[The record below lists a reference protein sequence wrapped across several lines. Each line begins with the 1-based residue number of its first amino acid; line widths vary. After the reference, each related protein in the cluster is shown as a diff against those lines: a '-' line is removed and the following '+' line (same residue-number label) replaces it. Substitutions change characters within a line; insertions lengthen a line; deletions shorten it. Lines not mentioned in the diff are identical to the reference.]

1 MKISSLLGAAV
12 ITLASSAL
20 AQPPARGG
28 GKPDAGATP
37 PAAGQHGQHGKAGE
51 AQGKAGAEH
60 GKAAGAAKPAGEST
74 RVALKDAQGKDVG
87 EVMLEQTPAG
97 ILMRGNLTGLP
108 PGVHAIHIHE
118 VGKCEAPFTSAGSH
132 FNPTKKDHGFMNK
145 KGHHAGDLPNIV
157 VDANG
162 AAKFEAVSAALTLK
176 KGKSSVLDK
185 DGSSVVVHAN
195 ADDHMSGPAGN
206 AGDRIACGVVEM
218 AK

>member
-1 MKISSLLGAAV
+1 MKIPALLGAAAL
-12 ITLASSAL
+12 TLAPPAL
-20 AQPPARGG
+20 AQPPAADAGT
-28 GKPDAGATP
+28 PSTDAGAH
-37 PAAGQHGQHGKAGE
+37 AG
-51 AQGKAGAEH
+51 H
-60 GKAAGAAKPAGEST
+60 GKAAGTAKAAAKGEST
-74 RVALKDAQGKDVG
+74 RVAMKDAQGKEVG
-87 EVMLEQTPAG
+87 EVVLEQTPAG

-176 KGKSSVLDK
+176 KGKSSVFDK

-195 ADDHMSGPAGN
+195 ADDHMTGPAGN
-206 AGDRIACGVVEM
+206 AGDRIACGVVE
-218 AK
+218 KK

>member
-1 MKISSLLGAAV
+1 MKIPALLGAAAL
-12 ITLASSAL
+12 TLATPAL
-20 AQPPARGG
+20 AQPPATG
-28 GKPDAGATP
+28 DAGTR
-37 PAAGQHGQHGKAGE
+37 AAADPHAAHGK
-51 AQGKAGAEH
+51 K
-60 GKAAGAAKPAGEST
+60 AGAAKGAAAGEST

-87 EVMLEQTPAG
+87 EVMLQQTPAG

-108 PGVHAIHIHE
+108 PGEHAIHIHE

-162 AAKFEAVSAALTLK
+162 AAKFEAVSSALTFK
-176 KGKSSVLDK
+176 KGRSSVMDK
-185 DGSSVVVHAN
+185 DGSSVVVHAK

-206 AGDRIACGVVEM
+206 AGDRIACGVIELG
-218 AK
+218 K

>member
-1 MKISSLLGAAV
+1 MKIPSLLGAAV
-12 ITLASSAL
+12 LTLSSAAL
-20 AQPPARGG
+20 AQSPA
-28 GKPDAGATP
+28 DAGTSAAGGAK
-37 PAAGQHGQHGKAGE
+37 PAA
-51 AQGKAGAEH
+51 
-60 GKAAGAAKPAGEST
+60 AGEST

-87 EVMLEQTPAG
+87 EVQLEQTPAG

-157 VDANG
+157 VDASG
-162 AAKFEAVSAALTLK
+162 TAKFEALSAALTLK

-218 AK
+218 KK

>member
-1 MKISSLLGAAV
+1 MKIPSLLGAAV
-12 ITLASSAL
+12 LTLSGAAL
-20 AQPPARGG
+20 AQPPA
-28 GKPDAGATP
+28 DAGSS
-37 PAAGQHGQHGKAGE
+37 AGG
-51 AQGKAGAEH
+51 
-60 GKAAGAAKPAGEST
+60 AKPAAASEST

-87 EVMLEQTPAG
+87 EVLLEQTPAG

-162 AAKFEAVSAALTLK
+162 AARFEALSSALTLSK
-176 KGKSSVLDK
+176 KGKSSVFDK
-185 DGSSVVVHAN
+185 DGSSVVVHAK

-206 AGDRIACGVVEM
+206 AGDRIACGVIEM
-218 AK
+218 TQ

>member
-1 MKISSLLGAAV
+1 MKLPSLLGAAV
-12 ITLASSAL
+12 LTLASSAL
-20 AQPPARGG
+20 AQPPARAG
-28 GKPDAGATP
+28 GKPDAGAMP
-37 PAAGQHGQHGKAGE
+37 PAAAGPHAQHGKAD
-51 AQGKAGAEH
+51 AEH

-74 RVALKDAQGKDVG
+74 RVVMKDAQGKDVG

-108 PGVHAIHIHE
+108 PGPHAIHIHE

-132 FNPTKKDHGFMNK
+132 FNPTKKDHGFLNK

-162 AAKFEAVSAALTLK
+162 AAKFEAVSAALSLK
-176 KGKSSVLDK
+176 KGKSSVFDK

-206 AGDRIACGVVEM
+206 AGDRIACGVIEQG
-218 AK
+218 K